1 MTTGDD
7 PYLLLG
13 VGHDADL
20 AEIKRAYRRA
30 ALACH
35 PDRHP
40 DDPTAAERFRRVT
53 EAYAILSDSE
63 RRRALDGRGQRVARQ
78 PSEAE
83 RRAAVRDLYRSDAF
97 RQLLHQVARDLAR
110 HGLRAGP
117 TVLGRLLGPGSLILL
132 TTLFAARWG
141 QGRAPVAAGRGG
153 HTDRYRLPLD
163 RHQRHRGTKVTLR
176 LATPKGERQ
185 VTLRI
190 PANTPPGRRFR
201 IPAARGGGEVVVEVV
216 RG

>member
-40 DDPTAAERFRRVT
+40 DDPTAAERFRWVT
-53 EAYAILSDSE
+53 EAYAVLSDPE
-63 RRRALDGRGQRVARQ
+63 RRRALDGRGRRTPQ
-78 PSEAE
+78 PPTEAE

-132 TTLFAARWG
+132 ATLFAARWG
-141 QGRAPVAAGRGG
+141 QGRKPAVVGMDG

-163 RHQRHRGTKVTLR
+163 RNQRRRGTQVTLS
-176 LATPKGERQ
+176 LPTPKGERQ
-185 VTLRI
+185 VTLRV

-201 IPAARGGGEVVVEVV
+201 IPAARGRGEVVVEVV